1 MSESNVYG
9 QSIEYGTLQYLDVL
23 DLLSSNGYRATF
35 TQTGGMS
42 AAIELAIDENKFAL
56 ITDADGPLAW
66 ERADHQ
72 GWAVG
77 VYEYQDTSDAVT
89 YESTTNS
96 NVEALMGILP
106 PAS

>member
-1 MSESNVYG
+1 MSEVNVYG

-23 DLLSSNGYRATF
+23 DLLSSIGYRATF

-66 ERADHQ
+66 EREDHH

-96 NVEALMGILP
+96 SVEALMGILP

>member
-1 MSESNVYG
+1 MSELNVYG
-9 QSIEYGTLQYLDVL
+9 QSIEFGTLQYLDVL
-23 DLLSSNGYRATF
+23 DLLSSTGYRATF

-66 ERADHQ
+66 EREDHH
-72 GWAVG
+72 GCAVG
-77 VYEYQDTSDAVT
+77 VYEYQDTSGAVA

-96 NVEALMGILP
+96 SVEALMGILP
-106 PAS
+106 PAR